1 MPKPNRPTRT
11 TMHSTL
17 HPPLH
22 FTPLGDT
29 APFTPTV
36 QRAVRIRARTLPAD
50 SHFEPHHHA
59 WAQLAYCATG
69 IVQVTAE
76 QHAKGGDQVTYIVP
90 PSRAVWIAP
99 GAQHAITVIESAEFC
114 TLYIDPS
121 VVPDGWSGCRV
132 MVVSALMRE
141 LIHALDVPAYSRT
154 DSPPD
159 TPPDVPHN
167 LAHNSPSHTRSN
179 APLNA
184 SQNQSLTAHLP
195 HIREQMIVPLLLNEI
210 THATIQALGV
220 PMPHPHSGD
229 KRLRAL
235 CEAVL
240 RAPAERATLSEWAVD
255 IGASERT
262 VARLFRTELGTSFQ
276 QWRQQAVLAH
286 ALPLLARG
294 TPVSHVAALSG
305 YASDSAFS
313 AMFKAAMGQ
322 PPSQFMDKNGL

>member
-1 MPKPNRPTRT
+1 MPKPNRPSRAAINA
-11 TMHSTL
+11 TL

-29 APFTPTV
+29 APFTPSV
-36 QRAVRIRARTLPAD
+36 QRPVRIRARTMPAD

-76 QHAKGGDQVTYIVP
+76 QHATGHDQVTYIVP

-121 VVPDGWSGCRV
+121 VVPAGWSGCRV

-141 LIHALDVPAYSRT
+141 LIHALDAPVISPQTAPPA
-154 DSPPD
+154 PPQI
-159 TPPDVPHN
+159 PP
-167 LAHNSPSHTRSN
+167 
-179 APLNA
+179 
-184 SQNQSLTAHLP
+184 LTALLTAPRISPLQHL
-195 HIREQMIVPLLLNEI
+195 REQMITPLLLNEI

-220 PMPHPHSGD
+220 PMPNPQSGD

-240 RAPAERATLSEWAVD
+240 RTPAERATLAEWAVD

-322 PPSQFMDKNGL
+322 PPSQFMDTNGL